1 MTHATISH
9 PHATPTWQGITTVK
23 FAWWLFL
30 ASEVM
35 FFAGL
40 IAAYVVLRAG
50 SPTWPIV
57 SEELNVPLVATNTF
71 ILIVSSVTMVQAYA
85 GVETGDQRKLRLMLI
100 ATAALGVIFVGI
112 QAYEWSELLREGTT
126 AQSDLFGATFY
137 TLTGFHGLHVSG
149 GVVGLF
155 FVVAKALRGGYTQT
169 HHEGVELMGLY
180 WHFVDIV
187 WILLFTILYL
197 V

>member
-1 MTHATISH
+1 MTHTAVTEH
-9 PHATPTWQGITTVK
+9 HATPTWGGITTLK

-40 IAAYVVLRAG
+40 IAAYIVERAG

-57 SEELNVPLVATNTF
+57 KDVLNVPLVAVNTF

-85 GVETGDQRKLRLMLI
+85 GIESGDPKKLRNMLI
-100 ATAALGVIFVGI
+100 ATAALGVVFLSV
-112 QAYEWSELLREGTT
+112 QAFEWSSLLGEGTT
-126 AQSDLFGATFY
+126 AQDSLFGATFY
-137 TLTGFHGLHVSG
+137 TLTGFHGLHVTG

-155 FVVAKALRGGYTQT
+155 FVILKALRGGYTQAS
-169 HHEGVELMGLY
+169 HDGVELMGLY
-180 WHFVDIV
+180 WHFVDVV
-187 WILLFTILYL
+187 WIILFTILYL
-197 V
+197 I